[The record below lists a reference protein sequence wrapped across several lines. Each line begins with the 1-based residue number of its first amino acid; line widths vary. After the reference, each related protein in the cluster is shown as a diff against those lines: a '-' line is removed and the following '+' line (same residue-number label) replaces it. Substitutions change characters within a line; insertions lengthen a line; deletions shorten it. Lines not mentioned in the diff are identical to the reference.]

1 MHREYDPASVRLTFN
16 GREVST
22 HPTDATPRGT
32 EMLRLRH
39 TGAATLRGVVDEFT
53 FDEAMRRIGLAML
66 NAPRRVVTAEDV
78 ARIERAKAK
87 RVRRAAARRGAA

>member
-1 MHREYDPASVRLTFN
+1 MHREYDPASARLTLN
-16 GREVST
+16 GREVAT

-32 EMLRLRH
+32 EMLRARH
-39 TGAATLRGVVDEFT
+39 TGTATLRGVVDEFT
-53 FDEAMRRIGLAML
+53 YDEAMRRIGLAML

-87 RVRRAAARRGAA
+87 RARKAAARRVS

>member
-1 MHREYDPASVRLTFN
+1 MHRECDPASARLTFN
-16 GREVST
+16 GREVAT

-32 EMLRLRH
+32 EMLRARH
-39 TGAATLRGVVDEFT
+39 TGTATLRGVVDEFT

-87 RVRRAAARRGAA
+87 RARKAAARRVS